1 MSPPYFLF
9 ICMAAVAV
17 KEDCA
22 DSVPTPTI
30 VLDPGYINVAMPVVV
45 RCESTGGTKC
55 QFYKDHDPNPIREVN
70 SGVCQFILFWN
81 EFKKWNKTEVDLS
94 CAILQKGEGKII
106 PQFSDARRLHVSDSI
121 GIPRIFVENTGTYLS
136 LRCEAKHAGTS
147 CYYYLNNSDSPF
159 KSQPYKDN
167 VCVGRVAEEEL
178 QRKRSS
184 AGEIFITCAVELVME
199 GENTV
204 KSQHSEPFKIAIDV
218 IDSPGPTTSLST
230 FSTNKTSVT
239 KGEESSSEFPLY
251 ISLSVGAFSLILLV
265 VCVLCFLR
273 YKRGDQQDWSADR
286 FQWNQNKE
294 GIYANASLFQQG
306 GLNVGM

>member
-1 MSPPYFLF
+1 MFKG
-9 ICMAAVAV
+9 MAAVAV
-17 KEDCA
+17 KEGCA

-30 VLDPGYINVAMPVVV
+30 VLDPGYINVAMPVIV

-55 QFYKDHDPNPIREVN
+55 HFYKDHNPNPIREVN

-94 CAILQKGEGKII
+94 CAILQKGEEKII
-106 PQFSDARRLHVSDSI
+106 PTFSDAQRLHVSDSI

-147 CYYYLNNSDSPF
+147 CYYYLNNSDFPF

-167 VCVGRVAEEEL
+167 VCVGRVAEKDL
-178 QRKRSS
+178 LRKRSS
-184 AGEIFITCAVELVME
+184 AGEVFITCAVELVME
-199 GENTV
+199 GEDTV
-204 KSQHSEPFKIAIDV
+204 KSQHSEPFKIAID
-218 IDSPGPTTSLST
+218 DYPGPTTSLST

-239 KGEESSSEFPLY
+239 NGEESSEFPLY

-265 VCVLCFLR
+265 VSVLCFLR
-273 YKRGDQQDWSADR
+273 YKRGDQQDWSANR
-286 FQWNQNKE
+286 SQWNQNKE
-294 GIYANASLFQQG
+294 VIYANA
-306 GLNVGM
+306 